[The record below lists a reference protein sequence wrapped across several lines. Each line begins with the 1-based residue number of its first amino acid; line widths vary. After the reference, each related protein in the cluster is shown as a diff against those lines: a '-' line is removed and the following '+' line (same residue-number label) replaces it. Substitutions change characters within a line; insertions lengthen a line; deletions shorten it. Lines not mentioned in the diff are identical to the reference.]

1 MFGVTQ
7 LMDGGTRFFALQDT
21 EVLYP
26 IPPQSVLN
34 IFKMFSNYCRVKTHK

>member
-34 IFKMFSNYCRVKTHK
+34 IFKMCFKLLSCENS